1 MKISRGL
8 FFLLGLATALTA
20 FLSETRVARAMES
33 EKELIE
39 KARQLLLQKERVSAI
54 AFLTAS
60 AQRENKLGNSV
71 KAKSLIQALDE
82 VANTFITD
90 KAQQSY
96 ELGLSLLEQ
105 DPEQALSKLEDAAR
119 VEPKNFVVELQV
131 VRTHI
136 ILGQCSEAAI
146 KARALIGLNPFS
158 ADAHLVLAQSVLC
171 LNDLAE
177 FKRVRLAAVPIPT
190 ENKIYWELLS
200 SQEAVLSGAD
210 ASTLE
215 KAKAQLR
222 DLDKMPES
230 HYWIWRLDQNLSKMK
245 IKKIGPLPKQNAD
258 KYLALCKNPAKGLQR
273 LYSKEP
279 LLCRHVIEVENQIK
293 TLE

>member
-1 MKISRGL
+1 MKLRRGL
-8 FFLLGLATALTA
+8 IYVMGLLITLASFLGAASIA
-20 FLSETRVARAMES
+20 WAMES

-60 AQRENKLGNSV
+60 AQRENKLGNSA
-71 KAKSLIQALDE
+71 KAKALIHALDE
-82 VANTFITD
+82 VSNTFITD

-105 DPEQALSKLEDAAR
+105 DLEQALAKLEEAAR
-119 VEPKNFVVELQV
+119 IEPKNFVVELQV

-136 ILGQCSEAAI
+136 MKGQCSESAI
-146 KARALIGLNPFS
+146 KSRALIGLNPFS
-158 ADAHLVLAQSVLC
+158 SDSHLVLAQAVLC
-171 LNDLAE
+171 LNDIAE
-177 FKRVRLAAVPIPT
+177 FKRIRAAAPPIPS

-200 SQEAVLSGAD
+200 AQEAVLSGAD
-210 ASTLE
+210 ASLLE

-230 HYWIWRLDQNLSKMK
+230 HYWIWRIDQNLSKMN

-279 LLCRHVIEVENQIK
+279 LLCRHVNEVEDQIK